1 MINYLYCFDTNYNI
15 QALCS
20 IYSLLQKSSEKINLE
35 IIHNEPESFKK
46 IYEKII
52 NHINL
57 NNLNLHK
64 FKNPGIEF
72 PKLNGAHVSEATYYR
87 LFISKYISKDVD
99 SLVYLDADIIC
110 YKDPSIEINK
120 SIKDLLNS
128 DKVISVKTEQ
138 KIEGSNQEM
147 FKRLSLESGSYFN
160 AGVMLINFKKWNE
173 SNLTEPILEKMK
185 ELEENIIFWDQDV
198 LNSYFDGRYIELN
211 NNLNYNLFL
220 TENNSKVKTSK
231 KSENEMILIHYS
243 GSYKPWTVR
252 GAYNL
257 SSHFYHQI
265 YRELFKH
272 NYHITS
278 NWRVGSFIQLIR
290 GILNLNIFYIN
301 RPVGFLI
308 DSLKT
313 LTKKNER

>member
-46 IYEKII
+46 IYKKII
-52 NHINL
+52 NHTNL
-57 NNLNLHK
+57 NNINLHE

-72 PKLNGAHVSEATYYR
+72 PNLNGAHVTEATYYR
-87 LFISKYISKDVD
+87 MFISNFISKDIDF
-99 SLVYLDADIIC
+99 LVYLDADIIC

-120 SIKDLLNS
+120 SVKNLLNS
-128 DKVISVKTEQ
+128 NKVISVKTEH
-138 KIEGSNQEM
+138 KNEGSNQEM
-147 FKRLSLESGSYFN
+147 FKRLLLHGDSYFN

-173 SNLTEPILEKMK
+173 SNLTKPIFEKMK
-185 ELEENIIFWDQDV
+185 VLKEDIIFWDQDV
-198 LNSYFDGRYIELN
+198 LNSYFDGEYIELN

-220 TENNSKVKTSK
+220 TEKNSKVKISK

-257 SSHFYHQI
+257 SSDFYHQI
-265 YRELFKH
+265 YRELFQQ

-278 NWRVGSFIQLIR
+278 NWRVGSLIQLIK

-301 RPVGFLI
+301 RPLGFLI

-313 LTKKNER
+313 ITMKK